1 MDSRKYWV
9 GFNLV
14 KGIGAVR
21 MQSILDYF
29 GDIERAWHAPYQ
41 SLQETGLS
49 STLCERIIA
58 VRGSVDLDKY
68 WSNIESKKI
77 KVIIQ
82 GDTNYLRLLSE
93 ISKSPPVLY
102 CMGELK
108 LEDEWSIAIVGSRK
122 TTHYGRQ
129 ATEEFSEVL
138 ADHHIT
144 VVSGLA
150 RGVDGIAHQAAL
162 NAGGRTIAVLGSGVD
177 NIYPPEH
184 RKLADDISKNGAVI
198 SDYPPGTPPDGYNF
212 PPRNRI
218 ISGLSRATIVIE
230 AGVSSGALITAEFAA
245 DQGRDVYALPG
256 SIYASQSEGTNR
268 LIQQGAKPLL
278 NIRELLQDL
287 QVELI
292 QEHKE
297 LRKEYPVDLFEQK
310 ILRVLSD
317 KPIHI
322 DEITL
327 SCEMPVSQ
335 VTACLSMMELKGL
348 AKQVGGMNYI
358 AIREKKEEY
367 KT

>member
-21 MQSILDYF
+21 MQSIIDYF
-29 GDIERAWHAPYQ
+29 GDIERAWNAPFQ
-41 SLQETGLS
+41 SLQATGLS
-49 STLCERIIA
+49 SSLSERIVSI
-58 VRGSVDLDKY
+58 RNQIDLEDYCSK
-68 WSNIESKKI
+68 IESQNIKI
-77 KVIIQ
+77 IIK
-82 GDTNYLRLLSE
+82 GDPNYPRLLGE
-93 ISKSPPVLY
+93 INKAPPVLY
-102 CMGELK
+102 CKGEIK
-108 LEDEWSIAIVGSRK
+108 LEDEWSVAIVGTRK
-122 TTHYGRQ
+122 VTHYGRQ
-129 ATEEFSEVL
+129 ATEEFSRVL

-150 RGVDGIAHQAAL
+150 RGVDGIAHKAAL
-162 NAGGRTIAVLGSGVD
+162 NSGGRTIAVLGSGVD
-177 NIYPPEH
+177 KIYPPEH
-184 RKLADDISKNGAVI
+184 RKLAEDISENGAVI

-230 AGVSSGALITAEFAA
+230 AGVSSGALITAEFSA

-256 SIYASQSEGTNR
+256 TIYASQSEGTNR

-292 QEHKE
+292 QEHQE
-297 LRKEYPVDLFEQK
+297 LRKEYPLDLFEQK
-310 ILRVLSD
+310 ILSVLSD
-317 KPIHI
+317 KPQHI

-327 SCEMPVSQ
+327 SSEMPVSQ

-348 AKQVGGMNYI
+348 AKQVGGMNYV
-358 AIREKKEEY
+358 AIRETKEDY